1 MSVQL
6 LVLTYVRNLLLLT
19 DKDKVEDLCKDDIRI
34 LKYSKIDC
42 KDIWKVNMINVD
54 SVYVYILERSS
65 QVIIFLLKD
74 GTTCHREQ
82 NLYYIFQYAN
92 LSCIASYYDKKISK
106 STLLI
111 FFGNLTLF
119 RIFLL

>member
-42 KDIWKVNMINVD
+42 KDIWKVNMINEITDTKFDKLEVENFTPEELEE
-54 SVYVYILERSS
+54 ILVHLCTS
-65 QVIIFLLKD
+65 
-74 GTTCHREQ
+74 
-82 NLYYIFQYAN
+82 
-92 LSCIASYYDKKISK
+92 
-106 STLLI
+106 
-111 FFGNLTLF
+111 
-119 RIFLL
+119 